1 MTEAGNLGL
10 EELVKLARDKSRKSR
25 SVLFA
30 AINDLYS
37 GEENFLT
44 EQDRTIMVDIIRRL
58 VGEVEVS
65 VRRSLAERLA
75 ERPDAPRDL
84 VLTLANDEI
93 EVAHPILVKS
103 EVLQDPELIE
113 IVQHR
118 TMEHQVAVAMRPSI
132 SEQVSDVLVKTNNEE
147 VITVL
152 LSNQDA
158 LISNSTMNHLVEQSA
173 QVPGYQEPL
182 VNRHDLPPALLN
194 KLYWGVSAAL
204 RKHILTNFDLEPS
217 DIDEAM
223 EAAVEDAIAEESGH
237 VRDQSAPRGPA
248 APMCDQDVHVLLGLL
263 RKGEVSMFLDKFTS
277 LTNLRLTLVRR
288 LLFEPGGE
296 GLAIACKGIGLDKS
310 TFVSIFLRFRQ
321 GRLGDKEVEAE
332 ELSRALSFYEQT
344 LPDTARALMRRW
356 QRNPDFLNALRQI
369 EQAES
374 DDAPAP
380 ASAERGSASRH
391 RGQARTPGLSTQTAG
406 RRIR

>member
-1 MTEAGNLGL
+1 MTAAGTLGL

-65 VRRSLAERLA
+65 VRRILAERLA

-103 EVLQDPELIE
+103 ELLRDPELIE

-118 TMEHQVAVAMRPSI
+118 TMEHQVAVAMRPNI
-132 SEQVSDVLVKTNNEE
+132 SEQISDVLVETNNEE
-147 VITVL
+147 VITTL

-173 QVPGYQEPL
+173 QVLGYQAPL
-182 VNRHDLPPALLN
+182 VNRHDLPRALLK

-204 RKHILTNFDLEPS
+204 RKHILANFDLEPS
-217 DIDEAM
+217 DLDEAM
-223 EAAVEDAIAEESGH
+223 EAAVEDAIAEESRH
-237 VRDQSAPRGPA
+237 VRVQSAPKGPA
-248 APMCDQDVHVLLGLL
+248 EPMCDQDVQILVGLL

-296 GLAIACKGIGLDKS
+296 GLAIACKGIGLDKA

-344 LPDTARALMRRW
+344 LPDAARALMRRW

-380 ASAERGSASRH
+380 ASTERGSASRH
-391 RGQARTPGLSTQTAG
+391 RGQTRIPGPSTQTAR
-406 RRIR
+406 RRIH